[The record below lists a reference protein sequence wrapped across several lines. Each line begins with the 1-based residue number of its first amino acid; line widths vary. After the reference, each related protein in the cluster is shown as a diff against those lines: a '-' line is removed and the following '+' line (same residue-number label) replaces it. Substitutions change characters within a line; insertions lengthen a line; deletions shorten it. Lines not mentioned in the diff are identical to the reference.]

1 LIYMT
6 SQINLYFCP
15 HDFKSQTDL
24 TKYFVVVLVD
34 SSSARLGDN
43 TALIT
48 PDASPC
54 HWNVY
59 RQNQLVES
67 GNGPFEQIMHGFR
80 LKFETAQDLLPT
92 FLTQT
97 KSSTFLSYTSVV
109 LNPRELLFL
118 SSSTP
123 TKKTFTTPLEE
134 IATAYHNYQ
143 TNINPLNSHDA
154 YFKKYS
160 AENEIEHKLNLPITS
175 NIWQLGCYF
184 HEQVLSGAFPKF
196 MPQFLD
202 NFDKWEFNNFL
213 YEVTS
218 PEEFRGYI
226 SFIECPD
233 NKYFLKQKLFSKD
246 QLSRIEKR
254 TYNVTIKSDFE
265 LYLAN
270 QFPNYKFSKLSPF
283 RRKRYDANI
292 ESLDTGNLYSIMFDR
307 CVLMDRPEIQ
317 LVQCEIEYLKTRSA
331 QPTRKVLSELE
342 LVYKY
347 VRGELAKLGIPA
359 KPTFYSKLSF
369 LKDAQKKL

>member
-1 LIYMT
+1 
-6 SQINLYFCP
+6 
-15 HDFKSQTDL
+15 
-24 TKYFVVVLVD
+24 
-34 SSSARLGDN
+34 
-43 TALIT
+43 
-48 PDASPC
+48 
-54 HWNVY
+54 
-59 RQNQLVES
+59 
-67 GNGPFEQIMHGFR
+67 
-80 LKFETAQDLLPT
+80 
-92 FLTQT
+92 
-97 KSSTFLSYTSVV
+97 
-109 LNPRELLFL
+109 
-118 SSSTP
+118 
-123 TKKTFTTPLEE
+123 
-134 IATAYHNYQ
+134 
-143 TNINPLNSHDA
+143 
-154 YFKKYS
+154 
-160 AENEIEHKLNLPITS
+160 
-175 NIWQLGCYF
+175 
-184 HEQVLSGAFPKF
+184 

-359 KPTFYSKLSF
+359 TPTFYSKLSF